1 MTNTTS
7 FKKRFQNEGVKNDLK
22 QGLKYEKIYLPKVN
36 KYMGF
41 CLINRNE
48 KNIAPTIDFVDTKN
62 KIEAEGKHRNCL
74 FNKYNTTIIKK
85 TKIDYFKRLL
95 DVDENWKCY
104 YIVDFE
110 DCLTIVQLT
119 KEFIVSLGEPVEIT
133 DYRNNI
139 IDRDLHY
146 HIDKKHLT
154 IIEKY
159 PNFTPFF
166 QHKGVCYLDMLK

>member
-1 MTNTTS
+1 MSNKTS
-7 FKKRFQNEGVKNDLK
+7 FKKRFENEGVKNDLYY
-22 QGLKYEKIYLPKVN
+22 GLQREKEYLPKVN
-36 KYMGF
+36 KYMNF
-41 CLINRNE
+41 CLINRND
-48 KNIAPTIDFVDTKN
+48 KSHAPTIDFVDTIN
-62 KIEAEGKHRNCL
+62 KIEAEGKSRKCL

-85 TKIDYFKRLL
+85 TKIDYFKKLL

-110 DCLTIVQLT
+110 DCLTIVELT
-119 KEFIVSLGEPVEIT
+119 KEFIASLPKPVWIK
-133 DYRNNI
+133 DNRNGIN
-139 IDRDLHY
+139 DTDLHY

-166 QHKGVCYLDMLK
+166 QHKGVCYLDILK